1 MSEEKTHASA
11 ENGTA
16 ECRKWGEGEER
27 GVNDVELWWKAE
39 EERRSGGKNRQIDE
53 R

>member
-1 MSEEKTHASA
+1 MHLQRTAQQNA
-11 ENGTA
+11 ENGG
-16 ECRKWGEGEER
+16 KGKGR